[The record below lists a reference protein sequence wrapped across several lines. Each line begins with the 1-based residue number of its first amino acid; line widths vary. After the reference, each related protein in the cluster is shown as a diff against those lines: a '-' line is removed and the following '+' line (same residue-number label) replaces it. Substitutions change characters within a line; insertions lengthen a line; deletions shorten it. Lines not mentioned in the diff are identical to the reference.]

1 MLDEEIKLVLPYA
14 PNDIEKFSYLKAN
27 RTLLYSFGI
36 FSYVFIC
43 IGIILF
49 VHSSVYFIVLL
60 PFVLYHYFYLSFSYV
75 IGLFGRDF
83 DYKLHL
89 KQFARQEVRNY
100 KPSVDIY
107 LPSCGEPLEILNN
120 TYTHVNQIVY
130 PNYKVY
136 VLDDKDRKEVKE
148 LAASFGFNYIVR
160 NNRPHLKKAGNIR
173 YAFQHTSG
181 DLFTIFDADFCPR
194 HDFLQETVSYFY
206 IFPEVAVL
214 QTPQYF
220 RVREEQTWVEKG
232 AGSVQ
237 ELFYR
242 LIQVNR
248 NRFQASICV
257 GTSAVYR
264 REALVPF
271 G

>member
-1 MLDEEIKLVLPYA
+1 MSNEEDTLVLPCA
-14 PNDIEKFSYLKAN
+14 PSDEEKLSYLKAN
-27 RTLLYSFGI
+27 RTIIYAFGV
-36 FSYVFIC
+36 FSFIC
-43 IGIILF
+43 INIGIILF
-49 VHSSVYFIVLL
+49 IHSSYYFLVLL
-60 PFVLYHYFYLSFSYV
+60 PFGLYQFFYLSFSYV

-83 DYKLHL
+83 DYKWHQE
-89 KQFARQEVRNY
+89 QFARPEVKSY

-107 LPSCGEPLEILNN
+107 LPSCGEPMEILNN
-120 TYTHVNQIVY
+120 TYTYVNQIVY

-148 LAASFGFNYIVR
+148 LAAAFGFNYIVR

-194 HDFLQETVSYFY
+194 HDFLQETVPYFY

-214 QTPQYF
+214 QTPQFF